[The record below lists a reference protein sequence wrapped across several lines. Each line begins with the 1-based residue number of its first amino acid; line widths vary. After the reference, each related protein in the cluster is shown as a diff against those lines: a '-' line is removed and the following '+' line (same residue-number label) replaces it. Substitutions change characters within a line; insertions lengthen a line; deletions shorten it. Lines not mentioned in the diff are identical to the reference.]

1 MKCYIF
7 LVFAGL
13 RFYCVMI
20 VLKKFRMSSPALFYS
35 FRLIFIVSGCSQMD
49 EDDFI
54 SVTLGYSKIM
64 TGLRW
69 FQVTLDDCGWFWV
82 VCCFSSYAGLHKMQR
97 FIDCYH
103 HESEQVMKVDWRLF
117 TGAVFLKFF
126 ATYSL
131 IYY

>member
-1 MKCYIF
+1 MKYYIF

-20 VLKKFRMSSPALFYS
+20 ILKKFRMSSPALFYS

-69 FQVTLDDCGWFWV
+69 FQVVADGFRGFPVIISDG
-82 VCCFSSYAGLHKMQR
+82 
-97 FIDCYH
+97 
-103 HESEQVMKVDWRLF
+103 
-117 TGAVFLKFF
+117 
-126 ATYSL
+126 
-131 IYY
+131 